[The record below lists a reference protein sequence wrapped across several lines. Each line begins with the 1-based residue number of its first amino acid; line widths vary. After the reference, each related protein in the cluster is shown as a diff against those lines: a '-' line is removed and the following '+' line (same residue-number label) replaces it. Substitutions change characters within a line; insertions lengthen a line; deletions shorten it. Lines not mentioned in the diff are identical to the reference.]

1 VSASGRRRGFE
12 AILALGMAVWLAAG
26 VSAWAQGENGRFAPA
41 DVTSAGEIAYP
52 MNAAQG
58 GLVSLL
64 VKLDE
69 SGASQGLQVL
79 QDVPPLTGAAKE
91 GVKTWTFQ
99 AAVAHGKNVA
109 SYFPVQVV
117 FNPYNPGGT
126 AVLGGGPRVPPAV
139 PSNLGHSLPPQVRR
153 ASYAF
158 YPPDTQAQ
166 GTVVLSVEIGKAG
179 HVGNI
184 KVVHGVPALNQAA
197 IDALK
202 QWGFQPAMADGQTR
216 AGRMCVAFVFQ
227 RNLS

>member
-1 VSASGRRRGFE
+1 MA
-12 AILALGMAVWLAAG
+12 AVWMVAGIALAVGIA
-26 VSAWAQGENGRFAPA
+26 AWGQGENGRFAAA
-41 DVTSAGEIAYP
+41 DVVTAGNIAYP

-69 SGASQGLQVL
+69 SGTAQDWQVV
-79 QDVPPLTGAAKE
+79 QDMPPLTAAAQA

-99 AAVAHGKNVA
+99 AAMVHGKNVPT
-109 SYFPVQVV
+109 YFPVQVV

-126 AVLGGGPRVPPAV
+126 AVMGGGGPKVPPAV
-139 PSNLGHSLPPQVRR
+139 PSNMGHFLPPQVRR

-158 YPPDTQAQ
+158 YPENTQAQ
-166 GTVVLSVEIGKAG
+166 GTVVLSVGISKSG
-179 HVGNI
+179 HAGNI
-184 KVVHGVPALNQAA
+184 KVVHGVGALNQAA
-197 IDALK
+197 MDAVK
-202 QWGFQPAMADGQTR
+202 QWGFQPAMLDGETR